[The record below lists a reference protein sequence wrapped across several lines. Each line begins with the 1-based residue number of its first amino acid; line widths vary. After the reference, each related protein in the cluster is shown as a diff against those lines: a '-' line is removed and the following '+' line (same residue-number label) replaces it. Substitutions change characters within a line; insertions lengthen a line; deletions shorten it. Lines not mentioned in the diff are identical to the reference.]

1 MISENAGKKQDTRFK
16 RGQSGNPA
24 GKPKGTRNKAT
35 LAVEAL
41 LGDEAES
48 LTRKAVELALEGD
61 VTALRLCLE
70 RLCPPRKERPLEA
83 GAVRLPKL
91 TAENLA
97 EASAVIVR
105 AVAGGRLAPGEGEA
119 RAKMLEAHRKN
130 LELTDLEIRLAKIE
144 ATMGYKK

>member
-41 LGDEAES
+41 LDGEAEV

-83 GAVRLPKL
+83 GAVRLPTLKP
-91 TAENLA
+91 ENMA
-97 EASAVIVR
+97 EASAAIVR
-105 AVAGGRLAPGEGEA
+105 AVVGGRLDPTQGESL
-119 RAKMLEAHRKN
+119 AKLLEQHRKA
-130 LELTDLEIRLAKIE
+130 LELQDIEQRLTAIE
-144 ATMGYKK
+144 QAMEHR